1 MCLDVS
7 YPSFSPSRPP
17 TSAHQRLQ
25 TFSVVLGSVRYLSD
39 FYAVTIDPNGQKIAD
54 LEEPNRNTSPS
65 DFLFDRFAGV
75 NYLDHQF
82 SFPPG
87 LCPMLAP

>member
-1 MCLDVS
+1 M
-7 YPSFSPSRPP
+7 
-17 TSAHQRLQ
+17 
-25 TFSVVLGSVRYLSD
+25 VLGSVRHLSD

-75 NYLDHQF
+75 NYLDH
-82 SFPPG
+82 
-87 LCPMLAP
+87 